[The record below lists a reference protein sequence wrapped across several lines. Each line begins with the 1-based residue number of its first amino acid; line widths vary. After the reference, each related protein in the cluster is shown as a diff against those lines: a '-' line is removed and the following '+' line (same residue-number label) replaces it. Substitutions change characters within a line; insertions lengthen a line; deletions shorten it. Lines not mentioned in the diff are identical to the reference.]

1 MEEPGPKAT
10 IRRLSQPQDFKA
22 SLIQDVSNG
31 LSQRPCWFPSKY
43 RYDEEGSR
51 LCELINKTPQYY
63 STRADTE
70 ILRERAKEIMELVDP
85 DEVVE
90 LGSGFS
96 TKTRILIEAMQ
107 HTTKCRSYTPFDIS
121 EDALREAADALTAEY
136 KWLAVHGQLGDY
148 DIDLPK
154 IERRGRRLIVFLGS
168 TLGNFASP
176 AERARFLSNV
186 AAIMVKGDALL
197 LGVDLVK
204 DISVMLNAYKDSTG
218 LHRGFS
224 LRVLDVINQELDG
237 NFPLNDMEC
246 WDPEKLAM
254 VAKLQAKQE
263 MKVSINAIPLE
274 AQICEGD
281 EIIVGL
287 SHKFT
292 HRMITEEI
300 VAAGLQVTAWY
311 TDKAERYGLLVAM
324 MHYSHSTY

>member
-10 IRRLSQPQDFKA
+10 IRRLSPPQDFKA
-22 SLIQDVSNG
+22 SLIRDVSNG

-63 STRADTE
+63 PTRAETE

-85 DEVVE
+85 DEVLE

-107 HTTKCRSYTPFDIS
+107 HTTKCRLYIPFDIS
-121 EDALREAADALTAEY
+121 EDALREAAEALTAEY
-136 KWLAVHGQLGDY
+136 KWLKVHGQLGDY
-148 DIDLPK
+148 DTDLPK
-154 IERRGRRLIVFLGS
+154 IERKGCRLIVFLGS
-168 TLGNFASP
+168 SLGNLASP
-176 AERARFLSNV
+176 AERANFLSNV

-204 DISVMLNAYKDSTG
+204 DISVMLTAYKDSMG

-224 LRVLDVINQELDG
+224 LRMLDVINQELDG
-237 NFPLNDMEC
+237 NFPLDDFNDMKC
-246 WDPEKLAM
+246 WDPEKSAM

-263 MKVSINAIPLE
+263 MKISINAIPLE
-274 AQICEGD
+274 VQFCEGD
-281 EIIVGL
+281 EIIVGV

-300 VAAGLQVTAWY
+300 VVAGLRVTAWY
-311 TDKAERYGLLVAM
+311 TDKDERYGLLVAM
-324 MHYSHSTY
+324 MQ